1 MDRQIKFRGLRVDGK
16 GWEYGDLIQYSKTE
30 IKILDQFFRE
40 WDILEA
46 ASDVNPC
53 TVGQFTGLLDKNGKE
68 IYEGDICRI
77 MMRRKY
83 GHEKDGLSRP
93 LGPVEFSRIS
103 VRDESLYVFDTFN
116 IKGTSLH
123 YLASM
128 ELEVIGNIH
137 EQSEVPN

>member
-1 MDRQIKFRGLRVDGK
+1 MDRQIKFRAKQLHGVRKGAWWHGYFSKDATGTAYITTLDGIDTAIVD
-16 GWEYGDLIQYSKTE
+16 ESTL
-30 IKILDQFFRE
+30 
-40 WDILEA
+40 
-46 ASDVNPC
+46 
-53 TVGQFTGLLDKNGKE
+53 GQFAGLLDNYDKE
-68 IYEGDICRI
+68 VYVGDICRI